1 MSGFRAPVGRGR
13 SRTRGPHL
21 DSVVGPDGERLVIV
35 GELTGVHGIRG
46 EARLR
51 PFNTESAV
59 LANVSEVFVIG
70 SAGQIRV
77 MTLRSARP
85 HGAAWLLS
93 LGDVSTPEAARALA
107 RSHVAVREREL
118 PRLQAGQFY
127 CYQLIGLEVV
137 DGSGER
143 VGRVADVL
151 ATAANDVLVIQDGGR
166 ERLVPMIDRMVSDVD
181 LEARRI
187 VVHPIAGLFE

>member
-1 MSGFRAPVGRGR
+1 MKQPAEALV
-13 SRTRGPHL
+13 L
-21 DSVVGPDGERLVIV
+21 GPDGERLVVV

-51 PFNTESAV
+51 PFNPESAV
-59 LANVSEVFVIG
+59 LGDVSEVFILS
-70 SAGQIRV
+70 SAGGV
-77 MTLRSARP
+77 AGMALGSARP
-85 HGAAWLLS
+85 HGTAWLLS

-107 RSHVAVREREL
+107 GSRVAVRERDL
-118 PRLQAGQFY
+118 PRLEAGQYY
-127 CYQLIGLEVV
+127 CYQLIGFEVV

-143 VGRVADVL
+143 VGNVADVL
-151 ATAANDVLVIQDGGR
+151 ATAANDVLVVQDRGR
-166 ERLVPMIDRMVSDVD
+166 ERLIPMIDRMIADVD